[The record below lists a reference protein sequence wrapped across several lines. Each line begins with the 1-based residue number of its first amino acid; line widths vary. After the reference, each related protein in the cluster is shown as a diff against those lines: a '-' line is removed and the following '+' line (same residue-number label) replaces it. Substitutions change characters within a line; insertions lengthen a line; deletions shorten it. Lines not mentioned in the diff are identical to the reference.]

1 MSVKSQI
8 AFNLLSQLESN
19 YLIFRCYISAAKW
32 AKLSILRARDKVLSF
47 LSRREIILEFYE
59 RLEALQK
66 STEHCGLDLTSV
78 QRNKLLLAAW
88 GLEIS
93 FSLCRAPSHS
103 SPIFHG
109 LQPSGVDFWIWWPA
123 AGERNCPIQPYTV
136 SLYCWTDF
144 FCPRAYTNCWE
155 TTDVSSVNMKVCY
168 QTPPCTFNKI
178 CIGPKIEQNTAS
190 SFLPCTLDAV
200 SVISAIQRKEVTE
213 LSSCPRSTAVQP
225 PLSRLKL

>member
-78 QRNKLLLAAW
+78 QRNKLLLAA
-88 GLEIS
+88 
-93 FSLCRAPSHS
+93 
-103 SPIFHG
+103 
-109 LQPSGVDFWIWWPA
+109 
-123 AGERNCPIQPYTV
+123 
-136 SLYCWTDF
+136 
-144 FCPRAYTNCWE
+144 
-155 TTDVSSVNMKVCY
+155 
-168 QTPPCTFNKI
+168 
-178 CIGPKIEQNTAS
+178 
-190 SFLPCTLDAV
+190 
-200 SVISAIQRKEVTE
+200 
-213 LSSCPRSTAVQP
+213 
-225 PLSRLKL
+225 